1 MKALTLVRHAK
12 SSWKQTQLADFDR
25 PLNRRGE
32 LDAPEMGKR
41 LKKQMPCPELII
53 SSPATRA
60 LTTAKVLAQEMGYP
74 LNNLLTEQRVYMASV
89 RALLELINRVDN
101 AYQDVMLVGHNPS
114 LTDLANNLTG
124 GVADNLPT
132 CGVVRMTY
140 EVDDWKEVGQSQAK
154 LILFDYPK
162 NTP

>member
-1 MKALTLVRHAK
+1 
-12 SSWKQTQLADFDR
+12 
-25 PLNRRGE
+25 
-32 LDAPEMGKR
+32 
-41 LKKQMPCPELII
+41 
-53 SSPATRA
+53 
-60 LTTAKVLAQEMGYP
+60 
-74 LNNLLTEQRVYMASV
+74 
-89 RALLELINRVDN
+89 
-101 AYQDVMLVGHNPS
+101 MLVGHNPS

-124 GVADNLPT
+124 GVTDNLPT